1 MLDMLPD
8 GLTSRP
14 LAMADAGAVFRLMAA
29 DELVSLGE
37 VSIEEADI
45 VSDWQRPS
53 FDIGASTVGVFEGDE
68 LIGYAEVGPAGRGDA
83 CVHPQQLGRGIGT
96 HLARW
101 MQDKAREQGQS
112 VIGMPVPAGSPGER
126 LMRDLG
132 YRVRWNSWV
141 LQLPQG
147 ASIPD
152 RPLPDGFAIREGG
165 PEDYQ
170 AVWTM
175 VEDAF
180 LEWSVRER
188 QTFEDFAATIYQ
200 RPGFEPWNMRVLID
214 DEGEIVGTSIV
225 SMNPPTAYV
234 SRLAVRRDLRGRG
247 LAQALLADS
256 FAVGREHGATVSELS
271 TDSRTGALSLYEKVG
286 MEVTSNWVNLGI
298 DL

>member
-8 GLTSRP
+8 GLISRP
-14 LAMADAGAVFRLMAA
+14 LAMADAGAVFRVMAA

-53 FDIGASTVGVFEGDE
+53 FDIGASTIGVFEGED

-96 HLARW
+96 HLAGW

-112 VIGMPVPAGSPGER
+112 DIGMPVPAGSPGEC

-132 YRVRWNSWV
+132 YHVRWNSWV
-141 LQLPQG
+141 LALPEG
-147 ASIPD
+147 ATIPE
-152 RPLPDGFAIREGG
+152 RPLPAGFAIREGR
-165 PEDYQ
+165 PEDYR
-170 AVWTM
+170 AVWTV

-200 RPGFEPWNMRVLID
+200 RPGFEPWNMRVLTD
-214 DEGEIVGTSIV
+214 DQDEIAGTSIV
-225 SMNPPTAYV
+225 SMNLPTAYV

-286 MEVTSNWVNLGI
+286 MFVTSNWVNLGI